1 MSVIGKAHTRT
12 LLYRTCFEWNAA
24 LGWYLATFIM
34 VVFCGAVDLAPSTR
48 PATRPFLM
56 SSLCKRL
63 HGFAPFFKWPIV

>member
-34 VVFCGAVDLAPSTR
+34 VGSLSSSWLELSREARGVYLGVLA
-48 PATRPFLM
+48 
-56 SSLCKRL
+56 
-63 HGFAPFFKWPIV
+63 